1 MSHLP
6 IKSFL
11 KREKFTLILG
21 FFIFFYILGTYLIF
35 EFDRDKSIYIAFLY
49 LFLFFIYMIFLYYI
63 RDRDY
68 REEIDL
74 LNRKDY
80 EKILELYESP
90 LSKALYKSIEEN
102 KRIKEIGEKKRSDIK
117 NYLTIW
123 THQIKSPIFALKLLL
138 KKDEINK
145 MDCEKEIFEIEEYV
159 GNILGYARMNADSTD
174 YVFSKYSLDEIIKGV
189 IRKYSIQFI
198 GKNNRVDFCET
209 NKIILTDA
217 KWFSFLLE
225 QIISNAIKYTH
236 NGSIAIYLE
245 KNELVIEDNG
255 IGIMP
260 EDLPRI
266 FDAGYT
272 GYNGRLEKKSTGLG
286 LNLSKNIGKSLR
298 VTLRCESEP
307 KVGTKIY
314 VNLKNILDESA

>member
-1 MSHLP
+1 
-6 IKSFL
+6 
-11 KREKFTLILG
+11 
-21 FFIFFYILGTYLIF
+21 
-35 EFDRDKSIYIAFLY
+35 
-49 LFLFFIYMIFLYYI
+49 
-63 RDRDY
+63 
-68 REEIDL
+68 
-74 LNRKDY
+74 
-80 EKILELYESP
+80 
-90 LSKALYKSIEEN
+90 
-102 KRIKEIGEKKRSDIK
+102 
-117 NYLTIW
+117 
-123 THQIKSPIFALKLLL
+123 
-138 KKDEINK
+138 

-174 YVFSKYSLDEIIKGV
+174 FVFSKYSLDEIIKGV

-236 NGSIAIYLE
+236 NGRLAIYLE

-266 FDAGYT
+266 FLC
-272 GYNGRLEKKSTGLG
+272 RIHWLQ
-286 LNLSKNIGKSLR
+286 R
-298 VTLRCESEP
+298 
-307 KVGTKIY
+307 
-314 VNLKNILDESA
+314 

>member
-11 KREKFTLILG
+11 KREKFTIIFG
-21 FFIFFYILGTYLIF
+21 IFIFFYILGVYLVF
-35 EFDRDKSIYIAFLY
+35 EFERVKTIYISFLY
-49 LFLFFIYMIFLYYI
+49 LFLFFIYMVFLYST
-63 RDRDY
+63 RDREF
-68 REEIDL
+68 REEIAL
-74 LNRKDY
+74 LNQKNY
-80 EKILELYESP
+80 EKILEIKDSP
-90 LSKALYKSIEEN
+90 LSRALYKSVEEN
-102 KRIKEIGEKKRSDIK
+102 KKFRNSEEKRRSDVK

-123 THQIKSPIFALKLLL
+123 THQIKSPIFALRLLL

-145 MDCEKEIFEIEEYV
+145 IECEKEIFEIEEYV
-159 GNILGYARMNADSTD
+159 GNILGYARLNADSTD
-174 YVFSKYSLDEIIKGV
+174 YVFSKYSLDEIIRGV

-198 GKNNRVDFCET
+198 GKNNSLDFCET
-209 NKIILTDA
+209 KKIILTDA

-225 QIISNAIKYTH
+225 QIISNAIKYTQ
-236 NGSIAIYLE
+236 NGRVAIYL
-245 KNELVIEDNG
+245 KKDELVIEDNG

-286 LNLSKNIGKSLR
+286 LTLSKNIGKSLR

-307 KVGTKIY
+307 KIGTKMYI
-314 VNLKNILDESA
+314 NLKNILD

>member
-1 MSHLP
+1 MSHLSF
-6 IKSFL
+6 KSFL
-11 KREKFTLILG
+11 KREKFTIIFG
-21 FFIFFYILGTYLIF
+21 VFIFFYILGVYLIF
-35 EFDRDKSIYIAFLY
+35 EFERAKTIYISFLY
-49 LFLFFIYMIFLYYI
+49 LFLFFIYLIFLYFT
-63 RDRDY
+63 RDRNY
-68 REEIDL
+68 REEIAL
-74 LNRKDY
+74 LNKKNY
-80 EKILELYESP
+80 EKILEIKESP
-90 LSKALYKSIEEN
+90 LSRALYKSVEEN
-102 KRIKEIGEKKRSDIK
+102 KKFRDSEEKRKADVK

-123 THQIKSPIFALKLLL
+123 THQIKSPIFALRLLL

-145 MDCEKEIFEIEEYV
+145 MECEKEIFEIEEYV
-159 GNILGYARMNADSTD
+159 GNILGYARLNADSTD
-174 YVFSKYSLDEIIKGV
+174 YVFRRYNLDDIIRGV

-198 GKNNRVDFCET
+198 GKNNSLDFCET
-209 NKIILTDA
+209 KKIILTDA

-225 QIISNAIKYTH
+225 QIISNAIKYTQ
-236 NGSIAIYLE
+236 NGRVAIYL
-245 KNELVIEDNG
+245 KKDELVIEDNG

-307 KVGTKIY
+307 KIGTKMYI
-314 VNLKNILDESA
+314 NLKSILD

>member
-11 KREKFTLILG
+11 KREKFTIIFG
-21 FFIFFYILGTYLIF
+21 IFIFFYILGVYLIF
-35 EFDRDKSIYIAFLY
+35 EFERTKTIYISFLY
-49 LFLFFIYMIFLYYI
+49 LFLFFIYMIFIYFT

-68 REEIDL
+68 REEIAL
-74 LNRKDY
+74 LNQKNY
-80 EKILELYESP
+80 ERILEIKDSP
-90 LSKALYKSIEEN
+90 LSKALYKSVEEN
-102 KRIKEIGEKKRSDIK
+102 KNFRDFEEKRRADVK

-123 THQIKSPIFALKLLL
+123 THQIKSPIFALRLLL

-145 MDCEKEIFEIEEYV
+145 IECEKEIFEIEEYV
-159 GNILGYARMNADSTD
+159 GNILGYARLNADSTD
-174 YVFSKYSLDEIIKGV
+174 YVFDKYNLDEIIRGV

-198 GKNNRVDFCET
+198 GKNNSLDFCET
-209 NKIILTDA
+209 KKIILTDA

-225 QIISNAIKYTH
+225 QIISNAIKYTQ
-236 NGSIAIYLE
+236 NGRVAIYLN
-245 KNELVIEDNG
+245 KDELVIEDNG
-255 IGIMP
+255 IGIMA

-298 VTLRCESEP
+298 VILRCESEP
-307 KVGTKIY
+307 KIGTKMYI
-314 VNLKNILDESA
+314 NLRNILD

>member
-1 MSHLP
+1 M
-6 IKSFL
+6 I
-11 KREKFTLILG
+11 
-21 FFIFFYILGTYLIF
+21 
-35 EFDRDKSIYIAFLY
+35 
-49 LFLFFIYMIFLYYI
+49 FIYFT

-68 REEIDL
+68 REEIAL
-74 LNRKDY
+74 LNQKNY
-80 EKILELYESP
+80 EKILEIKDSP
-90 LSKALYKSIEEN
+90 LSKALYKSVEEN
-102 KRIKEIGEKKRSDIK
+102 KNFKDFEEKRRADVK

-123 THQIKSPIFALKLLL
+123 THQIKSPIFALRLLL

-145 MDCEKEIFEIEEYV
+145 IECEKEIFEIEEYV
-159 GNILGYARMNADSTD
+159 GNILGYARLNADSTD
-174 YVFSKYSLDEIIKGV
+174 YVFGKYKLDEIIRGV

-198 GKNNRVDFCET
+198 GKNNSLDFCET
-209 NKIILTDA
+209 KKIILTDA

-225 QIISNAIKYTH
+225 QIISNAIKYTK
-236 NGSIAIYLE
+236 NGRVAIYL
-245 KNELVIEDNG
+245 KKDELIIEDNG

-307 KVGTKIY
+307 KIGTKIY
-314 VNLKNILDESA
+314 INLKNILD

>member
-1 MSHLP
+1 M
-6 IKSFL
+6 
-11 KREKFTLILG
+11 
-21 FFIFFYILGTYLIF
+21 
-35 EFDRDKSIYIAFLY
+35 
-49 LFLFFIYMIFLYYI
+49 
-63 RDRDY
+63 
-68 REEIDL
+68 
-74 LNRKDY
+74 
-80 EKILELYESP
+80 
-90 LSKALYKSIEEN
+90 
-102 KRIKEIGEKKRSDIK
+102 K

-145 MDCEKEIFEIEEYV
+145 IDCEKEIFEIEEYV

-174 YVFSKYSLDEIIKGV
+174 YVFSKYSLDEIIRGV

-198 GKNNRVDFCET
+198 GKNNKVDFFET
-209 NKIILTDA
+209 KKIILTDA

-236 NGSIAIYLE
+236 NGRIAIYLE

-298 VTLRCESEP
+298 VTLRCESEQ
-307 KVGTKIY
+307 KVGTKMFI
-314 VNLKNILDESA
+314 NLKNILD

>member
-1 MSHLP
+1 MSRLP

-11 KREKFTLILG
+11 KREKFTIIFG
-21 FFIFFYILGTYLIF
+21 IFIFFYILGVYLIF
-35 EFDRDKSIYIAFLY
+35 EFERTKTIYISFLY
-49 LFLFFIYMIFLYYI
+49 LFLFFIYLIFLYFT

-68 REEIDL
+68 REEIAL
-74 LNRKDY
+74 LNQKDY
-80 EKILELYESP
+80 GKILEIKDSP
-90 LSKALYKSIEEN
+90 LSRALYKSVEEN
-102 KRIKEIGEKKRSDIK
+102 KKFRDSEKKRRADVK

-123 THQIKSPIFALKLLL
+123 THQIKSPIFALRLLL

-145 MDCEKEIFEIEEYV
+145 IECEKEIFEIEEYV
-159 GNILGYARMNADSTD
+159 GNILGYARLNADSTD
-174 YVFSKYSLDEIIKGV
+174 YVFDKYNLDEIIRGV

-198 GKNNRVDFCET
+198 GKNNSLDFCET
-209 NKIILTDA
+209 KKIILTDA

-236 NGSIAIYLE
+236 NGRVAIYL
-245 KNELVIEDNG
+245 KKDELVIEDNG
-255 IGIMP
+255 IGIMA

-307 KVGTKIY
+307 KIGTKMYI
-314 VNLKNILDESA
+314 NLRNSLD

>member
-1 MSHLP
+1 MSQLP

-11 KREKFTLILG
+11 KREKSTIIFGI
-21 FFIFFYILGTYLIF
+21 FIFFYILGVYFIF
-35 EFDRDKSIYIAFLY
+35 EFERDKTIYISFLY
-49 LFLFFIYMIFLYYI
+49 LFLFFIYMIFLYFT

-68 REEIDL
+68 REEIAL
-74 LNRKDY
+74 LNQKNY
-80 EKILELYESP
+80 KKILEIKDSP
-90 LSKALYKSIEEN
+90 LSRALYKSLEEN
-102 KRIKEIGEKKRSDIK
+102 KNFKDNEEKRRDDVK

-138 KKDEINK
+138 KKGEINK
-145 MDCEKEIFEIEEYV
+145 IDCEKEIFEIEEYV
-159 GNILGYARMNADSTD
+159 GNILGYARLNADSTD
-174 YVFSKYSLDEIIKGV
+174 YVFSKYNLDEIIRSV

-209 NKIILTDA
+209 KKIILTDA

-225 QIISNAIKYTH
+225 QIISNAIKYTQ
-236 NGSIAIYLE
+236 NGRVAIYL
-245 KNELVIEDNG
+245 KKDELVIEDNG

-286 LNLSKNIGKSLR
+286 LKLSKNIGKSLR

-307 KVGTKIY
+307 KIGTKMFI
-314 VNLKNILDESA
+314 NLKNVLD

>member
-1 MSHLP
+1 
-6 IKSFL
+6 
-11 KREKFTLILG
+11 
-21 FFIFFYILGTYLIF
+21 
-35 EFDRDKSIYIAFLY
+35 
-49 LFLFFIYMIFLYYI
+49 MIFLYFT

-68 REEIDL
+68 REEIAL
-74 LNRKDY
+74 LNQKNY
-80 EKILELYESP
+80 ERILEIKDSP
-90 LSKALYKSIEEN
+90 LSKALYKSVEEN
-102 KRIKEIGEKKRSDIK
+102 KNFRDFEEKRRADVK

-123 THQIKSPIFALKLLL
+123 THQIKSPIFALRLLL

-145 MDCEKEIFEIEEYV
+145 IECEKEIFEIEEYV
-159 GNILGYARMNADSTD
+159 GNILGYARLNADSTD
-174 YVFSKYSLDEIIKGV
+174 YVFDKYNLDEIIRGV

-198 GKNNRVDFCET
+198 GKNNSLDFCET
-209 NKIILTDA
+209 KKIILTDA

-225 QIISNAIKYTH
+225 QIISNAIKYTQ
-236 NGSIAIYLE
+236 NGRVAIYL
-245 KNELVIEDNG
+245 KKDELVIEDNG

-307 KVGTKIY
+307 KFGTKMYI
-314 VNLKNILDESA
+314 NLKNILD

>member
-1 MSHLP
+1 MYQLP
-6 IKSFL
+6 IKKFL
-11 KREKFTLILG
+11 KREKFTIIFG
-21 FFIFFYILGTYLIF
+21 IFIFFYILGVYLIF
-35 EFDRDKSIYIAFLY
+35 DFEREKSFYISFLY
-49 LFLFFIYMIFLYYI
+49 LFLFFIYLIFLYFK
-63 RDRDY
+63 RDRNY
-68 REEIDL
+68 REEIAL
-74 LNRKDY
+74 LNQKNY
-80 EKILELYESP
+80 KKILEIKDSP
-90 LSKALYKSIEEN
+90 LSQALYKSVEEN
-102 KRIKEIGEKKRSDIK
+102 KKFRDSEEKRRADVKS
-117 NYLTIW
+117 YLTIW

-145 MDCEKEIFEIEEYV
+145 IECEKEIFEIEEYV
-159 GNILGYARMNADSTD
+159 GNILGYARLNADSTD
-174 YVFSKYSLDEIIKGV
+174 YVFGKYNLDEIIRGV

-198 GKNNRVDFCET
+198 GKNNSLDFFET
-209 NKIILTDA
+209 KKIILTDA

-225 QIISNAIKYTH
+225 QIISNAIKYTQ
-236 NGSIAIYLE
+236 NGRVAIYL
-245 KNELVIEDNG
+245 KKDELVIEDNG

-307 KVGTKIY
+307 NIGTKMYI
-314 VNLKNILDESA
+314 NLKNILD

>member
-11 KREKFTLILG
+11 KREKFTIIFG
-21 FFIFFYILGTYLIF
+21 IFIFFYILGVYLIF
-35 EFDRDKSIYIAFLY
+35 EFERTKTIYISFLY
-49 LFLFFIYMIFLYYI
+49 LFLFFIYMIFIYFT

-68 REEIDL
+68 REEIAL
-74 LNRKDY
+74 LNQKNCER
-80 EKILELYESP
+80 ILEIKDSP
-90 LSKALYKSIEEN
+90 LSKALYKSVEEN
-102 KRIKEIGEKKRSDIK
+102 KNFRDFEEKRRADVK

-123 THQIKSPIFALKLLL
+123 THQIKSPIFALRLLL

-145 MDCEKEIFEIEEYV
+145 IECEKEIFEIEEYV
-159 GNILGYARMNADSTD
+159 GNILGYARLNADSTD
-174 YVFSKYSLDEIIKGV
+174 YVFDKYNLDEIIRGV

-198 GKNNRVDFCET
+198 GKNNSLDFCET
-209 NKIILTDA
+209 KKIILTDA

-225 QIISNAIKYTH
+225 QIISNAIQYTQ
-236 NGSIAIYLE
+236 NGRVAIYLN
-245 KNELVIEDNG
+245 KDELVIEDNG
-255 IGIMP
+255 IGIMA

-298 VTLRCESEP
+298 VILRCESEP
-307 KVGTKIY
+307 KIGTKMYI
-314 VNLKNILDESA
+314 NLRNILD

>member
-11 KREKFTLILG
+11 KREKFTIIFG
-21 FFIFFYILGTYLIF
+21 IFIFFYILGVYLVF
-35 EFDRDKSIYIAFLY
+35 EFERTKTIYISFLY
-49 LFLFFIYMIFLYYI
+49 LFLFFIYLIFLYFT

-68 REEIDL
+68 REEIAL
-74 LNRKDY
+74 LNQKDY
-80 EKILELYESP
+80 GKILEIKDSP
-90 LSKALYKSIEEN
+90 LSRALYKSVEEN
-102 KRIKEIGEKKRSDIK
+102 KKFRDSEKKRRADVK

-123 THQIKSPIFALKLLL
+123 THQIKSPIFALRLLL

-145 MDCEKEIFEIEEYV
+145 IECEKEIFEIEEYV
-159 GNILGYARMNADSTD
+159 GNILGYARLNADSTD
-174 YVFSKYSLDEIIKGV
+174 YVFDKYNLDEIIRGV

-198 GKNNRVDFCET
+198 GKNNSLDFCET
-209 NKIILTDA
+209 KKIILTDA

-225 QIISNAIKYTH
+225 QIISNAIKYTQ
-236 NGSIAIYLE
+236 NGRVAIYL
-245 KNELVIEDNG
+245 KKDELVIEDNG
-255 IGIMP
+255 IGIMA

-298 VTLRCESEP
+298 VILRCESEP
-307 KVGTKIY
+307 KIGTKMYI
-314 VNLKNILDESA
+314 NLRNILD

>member
-1 MSHLP
+1 MSQLP

-11 KREKFTLILG
+11 KREKFTLIFGL
-21 FFIFFYILGTYLIF
+21 FIFFYILGTYLIF

-49 LFLFFIYMIFLYYI
+49 LFLFFIYMVFLYST

-68 REEIDL
+68 REETAL
-74 LNRKDY
+74 LNQKNY
-80 EKILELYESP
+80 EKMLEIKDSQ
-90 LSKALYKSIEEN
+90 LSRALCKSAEEN
-102 KRIKEIGEKKRSDIK
+102 KIFKVLEEKRRADVK

-145 MDCEKEIFEIEEYV
+145 IDCEKEIFEIEEYV
-159 GNILGYARMNADSTD
+159 GNILGYARLNADSTD
-174 YVFSKYSLDEIIKGV
+174 YVFSKYSLDEIIRGV

-198 GKNNRVDFCET
+198 GKNNSLDFCET
-209 NKIILTDA
+209 KKIILTDA
-217 KWFSFLLE
+217 KWFSFILE
-225 QIISNAIKYTH
+225 QIISNAIKYTQ
-236 NGSIAIYLE
+236 NGRVAIYL
-245 KNELVIEDNG
+245 KKDELIIEDNG

-307 KVGTKIY
+307 KIGTKMYI
-314 VNLKNILDESA
+314 NLKNILD

>member
-11 KREKFTLILG
+11 KREKFTIIFG
-21 FFIFFYILGTYLIF
+21 IFIFFYILGVYLIF
-35 EFDRDKSIYIAFLY
+35 EFERTKTIYISFLY
-49 LFLFFIYMIFLYYI
+49 LFLFFIYLIFLYFT

-68 REEIDL
+68 REEIAL
-74 LNRKDY
+74 LNQKDY
-80 EKILELYESP
+80 GKILEIKDSP
-90 LSKALYKSIEEN
+90 LSRALYKSVEEN
-102 KRIKEIGEKKRSDIK
+102 KKFRDSEKKRRADVK

-123 THQIKSPIFALKLLL
+123 THQIKSPIFALRLLL

-145 MDCEKEIFEIEEYV
+145 IECEKEIFEIEEYV
-159 GNILGYARMNADSTD
+159 GNILGYARLNADSTD
-174 YVFSKYSLDEIIKGV
+174 YVFDKYNLDEIIRGV

-198 GKNNRVDFCET
+198 GKNNSLDFCET
-209 NKIILTDA
+209 KKIILTDA

-225 QIISNAIKYTH
+225 QIISNAIKYTQ
-236 NGSIAIYLE
+236 NGRVAIYLN
-245 KNELVIEDNG
+245 KDELVIEDNG
-255 IGIMP
+255 IGIMA

-307 KVGTKIY
+307 KIGTKMYI
-314 VNLKNILDESA
+314 NLRNILD

>member
-11 KREKFTLILG
+11 KREKFTIIFG
-21 FFIFFYILGTYLIF
+21 IFIFFYILGVYLVF
-35 EFDRDKSIYIAFLY
+35 EFERVKTIYISFLY
-49 LFLFFIYMIFLYYI
+49 LFLFFIYMIFLYFT

-68 REEIDL
+68 REEIAL
-74 LNRKDY
+74 LNQKNY
-80 EKILELYESP
+80 EKILEIKDSP
-90 LSKALYKSIEEN
+90 LSRALYKSVEEN
-102 KRIKEIGEKKRSDIK
+102 KKFRNSEEKRRSDVK

-123 THQIKSPIFALKLLL
+123 THQIKSPIFALRLLL

-145 MDCEKEIFEIEEYV
+145 IECEKEIFEIEEYV
-159 GNILGYARMNADSTD
+159 GNILGYARLNADSTD
-174 YVFSKYSLDEIIKGV
+174 YVFGKYNLDEIIRGV

-198 GKNNRVDFCET
+198 GKNNSLDFFET

-217 KWFSFLLE
+217 KWFSFILE
-225 QIISNAIKYTH
+225 QIISNAIKYTQ
-236 NGSIAIYLE
+236 NGRVSIYL
-245 KNELVIEDNG
+245 KKDELVIEDNG
-255 IGIMP
+255 IGIMA

-307 KVGTKIY
+307 KFGTKMYI
-314 VNLKNILDESA
+314 NLKNILD

>member
-1 MSHLP
+1 MSHLSF
-6 IKSFL
+6 KNFL
-11 KREKFTLILG
+11 KREKFTLIFGL
-21 FFIFFYILGTYLIF
+21 FIFFYILGTYLIF
-35 EFDRDKSIYIAFLY
+35 EFERAKTIYISFLY
-49 LFLFFIYMIFLYYI
+49 LFLFFIYMIFLYFT

-68 REEIDL
+68 REEIAL
-74 LNRKDY
+74 LNQKNY
-80 EKILELYESP
+80 ERILEIKDSP
-90 LSKALYKSIEEN
+90 LSRALYKSVEEN
-102 KRIKEIGEKKRSDIK
+102 KKFRNSEEKRRADVK

-123 THQIKSPIFALKLLL
+123 THQIKSPIFALRLLL

-145 MDCEKEIFEIEEYV
+145 IECEKEIFEIEEYV
-159 GNILGYARMNADSTD
+159 GNILGYARLNADSTD
-174 YVFSKYSLDEIIKGV
+174 YVFSKYNLDEIIRGV

-198 GKNNRVDFCET
+198 GKNNSLDFCET
-209 NKIILTDA
+209 KKIILTDA
-217 KWFSFLLE
+217 KWFSFILE
-225 QIISNAIKYTH
+225 QIISNAIKYTQ
-236 NGSIAIYLE
+236 NGRVAIYL
-245 KNELVIEDNG
+245 KKDELVIEDNG

-307 KVGTKIY
+307 KIGTKMYI
-314 VNLKNILDESA
+314 NLKNILD

>member
-11 KREKFTLILG
+11 KREKFTIIFG
-21 FFIFFYILGTYLIF
+21 IFIFFYILGVYLIF
-35 EFDRDKSIYIAFLY
+35 EFERTKTIYISFLY
-49 LFLFFIYMIFLYYI
+49 LFLFFIYLIFLYFT

-68 REEIDL
+68 REEIAL
-74 LNRKDY
+74 LNQKDY
-80 EKILELYESP
+80 GKILEIKDSP
-90 LSKALYKSIEEN
+90 LSRALYKSVEEN
-102 KRIKEIGEKKRSDIK
+102 KKFRDSEKKRRADVK

-123 THQIKSPIFALKLLL
+123 THQIKSPIFALRLLL

-145 MDCEKEIFEIEEYV
+145 IECEKEIFEIEEYV
-159 GNILGYARMNADSTD
+159 GNILGYARLNADSTD
-174 YVFSKYSLDEIIKGV
+174 YVFDKYNLDEIIRGV

-198 GKNNRVDFCET
+198 GKNNSLDFCET
-209 NKIILTDA
+209 KKIILTDA

-225 QIISNAIKYTH
+225 QIISNAIKYTQ
-236 NGSIAIYLE
+236 NGRVAIYL
-245 KNELVIEDNG
+245 KKDELVIEDNG
-255 IGIMP
+255 IGIMA

-298 VTLRCESEP
+298 VILRCESEP
-307 KVGTKIY
+307 KIGTKMYI
-314 VNLKNILDESA
+314 NLRNILD

>member
-1 MSHLP
+1 MSQLP

-11 KREKFTLILG
+11 KREKSTIIFGI
-21 FFIFFYILGTYLIF
+21 FIFFYILGVYFIF
-35 EFDRDKSIYIAFLY
+35 EFERAKTIYISFLY
-49 LFLFFIYMIFLYYI
+49 LFLFFIYMIFLYFT

-68 REEIDL
+68 REEIAL

-80 EKILELYESP
+80 EKILEIKDSP
-90 LSKALYKSIEEN
+90 LSRALYKSVEEN
-102 KRIKEIGEKKRSDIK
+102 KNFKDFEEKKSADVK

-145 MDCEKEIFEIEEYV
+145 IDCEKEIFEIEEYV
-159 GNILGYARMNADSTD
+159 GNILGYARINADSTD
-174 YVFSKYSLDEIIKGV
+174 YVFSKYSLDEIIRGV

-198 GKNNRVDFCET
+198 GKNNRVDFFET
-209 NKIILTDA
+209 KKIILTDA

-225 QIISNAIKYTH
+225 QIISNAIKYTQ
-236 NGSIAIYLE
+236 NGRVAIYLE

-298 VTLRCESEP
+298 VRLRCESEP
-307 KVGTKIY
+307 KIGTKMYI
-314 VNLKNILDESA
+314 NLKNILD

>member
-6 IKSFL
+6 IKNFL
-11 KREKFTLILG
+11 KREKFTLIFGL
-21 FFIFFYILGTYLIF
+21 FIFFYILGTYLIF
-35 EFDRDKSIYIAFLY
+35 EFERAKTIYISFLY
-49 LFLFFIYMIFLYYI
+49 LFLFFIYMIFLYFT

-68 REEIDL
+68 REEIAL
-74 LNRKDY
+74 LNQKNY
-80 EKILELYESP
+80 EKILEIKDSP
-90 LSKALYKSIEEN
+90 LSKALYKSVEEN
-102 KRIKEIGEKKRSDIK
+102 KIFKVLEEKRRVDVK

-145 MDCEKEIFEIEEYV
+145 IECEKEIFEIEEYV
-159 GNILGYARMNADSTD
+159 GNILGYARLNADSTD
-174 YVFSKYSLDEIIKGV
+174 YVFDKYNLDEIIRGV

-198 GKNNRVDFCET
+198 GKNNRVDFFET
-209 NKIILTDA
+209 KKIILTDA

-236 NGSIAIYLE
+236 NGRIAIYLE

-307 KVGTKIY
+307 KVGTKMFI
-314 VNLKNILDESA
+314 NLKNILD

>member
-1 MSHLP
+1 
-6 IKSFL
+6 
-11 KREKFTLILG
+11 
-21 FFIFFYILGTYLIF
+21 
-35 EFDRDKSIYIAFLY
+35 
-49 LFLFFIYMIFLYYI
+49 MIFLYSV

-90 LSKALYKSIEEN
+90 LSKALYKSLEEN
-102 KRIKEIGEKKRSDIK
+102 KRVKEIEVKKKVDVK

-145 MDCEKEIFEIEEYV
+145 IDCEKEIFEIEEYV

-198 GKNNRVDFCET
+198 GKNNKVDFFET

-236 NGSIAIYLE
+236 
-245 KNELVIEDNG
+245 NG

-298 VTLRCESEP
+298 VTLRCESEQ
-307 KVGTKIY
+307 KVGTQMYI
-314 VNLKNILDESA
+314 NLKDILD

>member
-1 MSHLP
+1 MSHLSF
-6 IKSFL
+6 KNFL

-21 FFIFFYILGTYLIF
+21 FFTFFYILGTYLIF

-49 LFLFFIYMIFLYYI
+49 LFLFFIYMIFLYSI
-63 RDRDY
+63 RERNY

-80 EKILELYESP
+80 EKMLELYESP
-90 LSKALYKSIEEN
+90 LSKVLYKSAEEN
-102 KRIKEIGEKKRSDIK
+102 KNFKDLEEKRRADVK

-145 MDCEKEIFEIEEYV
+145 TECEKEIFEIEEYV
-159 GNILGYARMNADSTD
+159 GNILGYARLNADSTD
-174 YVFSKYSLDEIIKGV
+174 YVFAKYNLDEIIRGV

-198 GKNNRVDFCET
+198 GKNNSLDFCET
-209 NKIILTDA
+209 KKIILTDA

-225 QIISNAIKYTH
+225 QIISNAIKYTK
-236 NGSIAIYLE
+236 NGRVAIYL
-245 KNELVIEDNG
+245 KKDELVIEDNG

-307 KVGTKIY
+307 KIGTKMYI
-314 VNLKNILDESA
+314 NLKNILD

>member
-11 KREKFTLILG
+11 KREKFTIIFG
-21 FFIFFYILGTYLIF
+21 IFIFFYILGVYLIF
-35 EFDRDKSIYIAFLY
+35 EFERVKTIYISFLY
-49 LFLFFIYMIFLYYI
+49 LFLFFIYMVFLYST

-68 REEIDL
+68 REEIAL
-74 LNRKDY
+74 LNQKNY
-80 EKILELYESP
+80 ERILEIKDSP
-90 LSKALYKSIEEN
+90 LSKALYKSVEEN
-102 KRIKEIGEKKRSDIK
+102 KNFRDFEEKRRADVK

-123 THQIKSPIFALKLLL
+123 THQIKSPIFALRLLL

-145 MDCEKEIFEIEEYV
+145 IECEKEIFEIEEYV
-159 GNILGYARMNADSTD
+159 GNILGYARLNADSTD
-174 YVFSKYSLDEIIKGV
+174 YVFSKYKLDEIIRGV

-198 GKNNRVDFCET
+198 GKNNSLDFCET
-209 NKIILTDA
+209 KKIILTDA

-225 QIISNAIKYTH
+225 QIISNAIKYTQ
-236 NGSIAIYLE
+236 NGRVAIYL
-245 KNELVIEDNG
+245 KKDELVIEDNG
-255 IGIMP
+255 IGIMA

-298 VTLRCESEP
+298 VILRCESEP
-307 KVGTKIY
+307 KIGTKMYI
-314 VNLKNILDESA
+314 NLRNILDWGA

>member
-11 KREKFTLILG
+11 KREKFTIIFG
-21 FFIFFYILGTYLIF
+21 IFIFFYILGVYLIF
-35 EFDRDKSIYIAFLY
+35 EFERVKTIYISFLY
-49 LFLFFIYMIFLYYI
+49 LFLFFIYMIFLYFK

-68 REEIDL
+68 REEIAL
-74 LNRKDY
+74 LNQKNY
-80 EKILELYESP
+80 EKILEIKDSP
-90 LSKALYKSIEEN
+90 LSRALYKSVEEN
-102 KRIKEIGEKKRSDIK
+102 KKFRNSEEKRRADVK

-123 THQIKSPIFALKLLL
+123 THQIKSPIFALRLLL

-145 MDCEKEIFEIEEYV
+145 IECEKEIFEIEEYV
-159 GNILGYARMNADSTD
+159 GNILGYARLNADSTD
-174 YVFSKYSLDEIIKGV
+174 YVFGKYNLDEIIRGV

-198 GKNNRVDFCET
+198 GKNNSLDFCET
-209 NKIILTDA
+209 KKIILTDA
-217 KWFSFLLE
+217 KWFSFILE
-225 QIISNAIKYTH
+225 QIISNAIKYTQ
-236 NGSIAIYLE
+236 NGRVAIYL
-245 KNELVIEDNG
+245 KKDELVIEDNG

-307 KVGTKIY
+307 KFGTKMYI
-314 VNLKNILDESA
+314 NLKNILD

>member
-11 KREKFTLILG
+11 KREKLTIIFGI
-21 FFIFFYILGTYLIF
+21 FIFFYILGVYLIF
-35 EFDRDKSIYIAFLY
+35 EFERAKTIYISFLY
-49 LFLFFIYMIFLYYI
+49 LFLFFIYMIFLYFT

-68 REEIDL
+68 REEIAL
-74 LNRKDY
+74 LNQKNY
-80 EKILELYESP
+80 ERILEIKDSP
-90 LSKALYKSIEEN
+90 LSKALYKSVEEN
-102 KRIKEIGEKKRSDIK
+102 KKFRNSEEKRRADVK

-123 THQIKSPIFALKLLL
+123 THQIKSPIFALRLLL

-145 MDCEKEIFEIEEYV
+145 IECEKEIFEIEEYV
-159 GNILGYARMNADSTD
+159 GNILGYARLNADSTD
-174 YVFSKYSLDEIIKGV
+174 YVFSKYNLDEIIRGV

-198 GKNNRVDFCET
+198 GKNNSLDFCET
-209 NKIILTDA
+209 KKIILTDA
-217 KWFSFLLE
+217 KWFSFILE
-225 QIISNAIKYTH
+225 QIISNAIKYTQ
-236 NGSIAIYLE
+236 NGRVAIYL
-245 KNELVIEDNG
+245 KKDELVIEDNG

-307 KVGTKIY
+307 KIGTKMYI
-314 VNLKNILDESA
+314 NLKNILD

>member
-1 MSHLP
+1 MSHLSF
-6 IKSFL
+6 KNFL
-11 KREKFTLILG
+11 KREKFTLIFGL
-21 FFIFFYILGTYLIF
+21 FIFFYILGTYLIF
-35 EFDRDKSIYIAFLY
+35 EFERGKTIYISFLY
-49 LFLFFIYMIFLYYI
+49 LFLFFIYMIFLYFT

-68 REEIDL
+68 REEIAL
-74 LNRKDY
+74 LNQKNY
-80 EKILELYESP
+80 EKILELYDSP
-90 LSKALYKSIEEN
+90 LSKVLYKSAEEN
-102 KRIKEIGEKKRSDIK
+102 KNFKDLEEKRRADVK

-123 THQIKSPIFALKLLL
+123 AHQIKSPIFALKLLL

-145 MDCEKEIFEIEEYV
+145 TECEKEIFEIEEYV
-159 GNILGYARMNADSTD
+159 GNILGYARLNADSTD
-174 YVFSKYSLDEIIKGV
+174 YVFAKYNLDEIIRGV

-209 NKIILTDA
+209 KKIILTDA

-225 QIISNAIKYTH
+225 QIISNAIKYTQ
-236 NGSIAIYLE
+236 NGRVAIYL
-245 KNELVIEDNG
+245 KKDELVIEDNG

-307 KVGTKIY
+307 KVGTKMYI
-314 VNLKNILDESA
+314 NLKNILD

>member
-1 MSHLP
+1 MSHLSF
-6 IKSFL
+6 KNFL
-11 KREKFTLILG
+11 KREKFTLIFG
-21 FFIFFYILGTYLIF
+21 FFIFFYISGVYLIF
-35 EFDRDKSIYIAFLY
+35 DFERDKTIYISFLY
-49 LFLFFIYMIFLYYI
+49 LFLFFIYMIFLYFT

-80 EKILELYESP
+80 EKILEIKDSP
-90 LSKALYKSIEEN
+90 LSRALYKSVEEN
-102 KRIKEIGEKKRSDIK
+102 KNFKDFEEKRRADVK

-145 MDCEKEIFEIEEYV
+145 TECEKEIFEIEEYV
-159 GNILGYARMNADSTD
+159 GNILGYARLNADSTD
-174 YVFSKYSLDEIIKGV
+174 YVFGKYSLDEIIRGV

-198 GKNNRVDFCET
+198 GKNNRVDFFET

-236 NGSIAIYLE
+236 NGRIAIYLE

-307 KVGTKIY
+307 KFGTKMYI
-314 VNLKNILDESA
+314 NLKNILD

>member
-1 MSHLP
+1 MFHLSF
-6 IKSFL
+6 KNFL
-11 KREKFTLILG
+11 KREKFTLIFGL
-21 FFIFFYILGTYLIF
+21 FIFFYILGTYLIF

-49 LFLFFIYMIFLYYI
+49 LFLFFIYMVFLYST

-68 REEIDL
+68 REEIAL
-74 LNRKDY
+74 LNQKNY
-80 EKILELYESP
+80 EKILEIKDSP
-90 LSKALYKSIEEN
+90 LSRALYKSVEEN
-102 KRIKEIGEKKRSDIK
+102 KKFRNSEEKRRADVK

-123 THQIKSPIFALKLLL
+123 THQIKSPIFALRLLL

-145 MDCEKEIFEIEEYV
+145 IECEKEIFEIEEYV
-159 GNILGYARMNADSTD
+159 GNILGYARLNADSTD
-174 YVFSKYSLDEIIKGV
+174 YVFDKYNLDEIIRGV

-198 GKNNRVDFCET
+198 GKNNSLDFCET
-209 NKIILTDA
+209 KKIILTDA
-217 KWFSFLLE
+217 KWFSFILE
-225 QIISNAIKYTH
+225 QIISNAIKYTQ
-236 NGSIAIYLE
+236 NGRVAIYL
-245 KNELVIEDNG
+245 KKDELVIEDNG

-307 KVGTKIY
+307 KIGTKMYI
-314 VNLKNILDESA
+314 NLKNILD

>member
-11 KREKFTLILG
+11 KREKFTIIFG
-21 FFIFFYILGTYLIF
+21 IFIFFYILGVYLVF
-35 EFDRDKSIYIAFLY
+35 EFERAKTIYIAFLY
-49 LFLFFIYMIFLYYI
+49 LFLFFIYMIFLYFT

-68 REEIDL
+68 REEIAL
-74 LNRKDY
+74 LNQKDY
-80 EKILELYESP
+80 ERILEIKESP
-90 LSKALYKSIEEN
+90 LSRALYKSVEEN
-102 KRIKEIGEKKRSDIK
+102 KKFKDLEEKRRADVK

-123 THQIKSPIFALKLLL
+123 THQIKSPIFALRLLL

-145 MDCEKEIFEIEEYV
+145 TDCEKEIFEIEEYV
-159 GNILGYARMNADSTD
+159 GNILGYARLNADSTD
-174 YVFSKYSLDEIIKGV
+174 YVFSKYNLDEIIRGV

-198 GKNNRVDFCET
+198 GKNNSLDFCET
-209 NKIILTDA
+209 KKIILTDA

-225 QIISNAIKYTH
+225 QIISNAIKYTQ
-236 NGSIAIYLE
+236 NGRVAIYL
-245 KNELVIEDNG
+245 KKDELVIEDNG

-286 LNLSKNIGKSLR
+286 LTLSKNIGKSLR

-307 KVGTKIY
+307 KIGTKMYI
-314 VNLKNILDESA
+314 NLKNILD

>member
-11 KREKFTLILG
+11 KREKFTIIFG
-21 FFIFFYILGTYLIF
+21 IFIFFYILGVYLVF
-35 EFDRDKSIYIAFLY
+35 EFEIVKTIYISFLY
-49 LFLFFIYMIFLYYI
+49 LFLFFIYMIFIYFK

-68 REEIDL
+68 REEIAL
-74 LNRKDY
+74 LNQKNY
-80 EKILELYESP
+80 EKILEIKDSP
-90 LSKALYKSIEEN
+90 LSRALYKSVEEN
-102 KRIKEIGEKKRSDIK
+102 KKFRNSEEKRRADVK

-123 THQIKSPIFALKLLL
+123 THQIKSPIFALRLLL

-145 MDCEKEIFEIEEYV
+145 IECEKEIFEIEEYV
-159 GNILGYARMNADSTD
+159 GNILGYARLNADSTD
-174 YVFSKYSLDEIIKGV
+174 YVFGKYNLDEIIRGV

-198 GKNNRVDFCET
+198 GKNNSLDFCET
-209 NKIILTDA
+209 KKIILTDA

-225 QIISNAIKYTH
+225 QIISNAIKYTQ
-236 NGSIAIYLE
+236 NGRVAIYL
-245 KNELVIEDNG
+245 KKDELVIEDNG
-255 IGIMP
+255 IGIIP

-307 KVGTKIY
+307 KFGTKMYI
-314 VNLKNILDESA
+314 NLKNILD